1 MSTKQHAL
9 STSLPPPP
17 PSTHA
22 TTRAQIRTQI
32 HRIIQDILRQSLTI
46 QERDSHLRRCLESGS
61 PVIFDE
67 VSIAKRVNLSFDKR
81 RRQMLK
87 QSYLYDRIF
96 YMKANT
102 IEEYYDVNT
111 LERRVL
117 SLGQIFVQ
125 RARARDIRRSA
136 LRDQGARRES
146 QETTSRTRGSRRW
159 EEGWVVCFIQP

>member
-1 MSTKQHAL
+1 MSTNQHAL

-22 TTRAQIRTQI
+22 TTRAQIRAQT

-61 PVIFDE
+61 PIIFDE
-67 VSIAKRVNLSFDKR
+67 VSIAKRVNVGFDKR

-102 IEEYYDVNT
+102 IEEYYDVST

-125 RARARDIRRSA
+125 RARVRDIRRLA
-136 LRDQGARRES
+136 LRDQSVVRES
-146 QETTSRTRGSRRW
+146 QRRTTRRRGGRR
-159 EEGWVVCFIQP
+159 

>member
-1 MSTKQHAL
+1 MSTNQQAL

-17 PSTHA
+17 ASTHA
-22 TTRAQIRTQI
+22 IARSQIRAQTHQ
-32 HRIIQDILRQSLTI
+32 IIQDLLRQSLTI
-46 QERDSHLRRCLESGS
+46 QERDSHLRRCLESGA

-67 VSIAKRVNLSFDKR
+67 VSIAKRVNSLFDKK

-102 IEEYYDVNT
+102 MEEYYDVST

-125 RARARDIRRSA
+125 RARARDIRRLA
-136 LRDQGARRES
+136 LRDQSAARENQR
-146 QETTSRTRGSRRW
+146 RTRRRRVSR
-159 EEGWVVCFIQP
+159 P